1 MKYEPQV
8 GDILARGEQPAVHIR
23 KVTAA
28 TVVIES
34 NDGEKPT
41 PRALFD
47 SMFEKTALLGVTITR
62 DGKEIVNT
70 FAHAI
75 TEPAGVSGSHNTHA
89 RLAPSSSKNWTLCT
103 AAPAYVEANKHRVP
117 KDTGSIYAD
126 EGTKAHDFA
135 ADVLLKKITPEEVP
149 DDFREAVMSYVNHCL
164 SHVPE
169 GESYEVEVE
178 VPLFYQPDETG
189 TCDFGYVSDERVVIR
204 DLKHGAGVLYTSHFN
219 PQLSIYAM
227 GFILK
232 MEGLY
237 EFTDDTLI
245 DIKVVQPRH
254 HQAEQ
259 DEAWIIPLGEFRKFC
274 DEIHE
279 KAKIAQGAVEAVWNE
294 VLAEGV
300 DVHPEEILGL
310 PGHRATFAPSDG
322 DEGSCRW
329 CRARGFCGVRHA
341 EISGNAETAFA
352 LEVMPDLTKEELKAP
367 VDERIQHYLL
377 GHTLTTGQLV
387 AIFKNKDRI
396 KKFLGDVEDYV
407 QSLASTTP
415 IPGLKWVEGR
425 QGNRDWRNLEEAEV
439 FLRGQKLKQ
448 EERYTF
454 KLKSPAQIE
463 SLLKD
468 KLKTTRTKNR
478 FEELVTRSD
487 GKPVLVPEEDKRPGL
502 PSPEDVMPDVSEDI

>member
-8 GDILARGEQPAVHIR
+8 GDILARGEQPALIIT
-23 KVTAA
+23 KATKA
-28 TVVIES
+28 TVEISCNGES
-34 NDGEKPT
+34 HPL
-41 PRALFD
+41 PRALWD
-47 SMFEKTALLGVTITR
+47 TKFEKTAAQGVIITR

-75 TEPAGVSGSHNTHA
+75 SEPAGVSGSHNTHA

-117 KDTGSIYAD
+117 EDTGSVYAD
-126 EGTKAHDFA
+126 DGTKAHDFA

-149 DDFREAVMSYVNHCL
+149 DDFRDPVMTYVNHCL

-189 TCDFGYVSDERVVIR
+189 TCDFAYVSDERVVIR
-204 DLKHGAGVLYTSHFN
+204 DYKHGAGVLVSSSENT
-219 PQLSIYAM
+219 QLAIYAM

-259 DEAWIIPLGEFRKFC
+259 DEAWVLPLGEFRKFC
-274 DEIHE
+274 DEIAE
-279 KAKIAQGAVEAVWNE
+279 KAKIAQGAVEEVWNE

-310 PGHRATFAPSDG
+310 PNHSATFAPSDG
-322 DEGSCRW
+322 DEGACRW
-329 CRARGFCGVRHA
+329 CKAKGFCGVRHA

-377 GHTLTTGQLV
+377 GHTVNTEQLV
-387 AIFKNKDRI
+387 AIFRNKDRI

-425 QGNRDWRNLEEAEV
+425 QGNRAWANEDAADT

-463 SLLKD
+463 ALLKD

-502 PSPEDVMPDVSEDI
+502 PSPGDVMPDVSEEI